1 MVKFAK
7 DGDPSLLIWKVPPEF
22 IDDGSEGVQILALPL
37 LSRPGG
43 ILFAVPDKV
52 LSTNLLL
59 DAMLRDEAST
69 LGPSREFAAQ
79 LIVEGES
86 GAGVVDLPNSV
97 NFLALDLE
105 DSVLSDMRE
114 YDVLADMSEI
124 IVPFF
129 AEEPNALPKLTPVLP
144 LIYEWIDVVAHER
157 LNFYSAREEP
167 DVPPALPP
175 AKRAAAPKKSGK
187 ATLATLASQMALM
200 QQQLQA
206 VVAQQDSL
214 VQGSL
219 TSSGSANHALGLAP
233 MAAVVPSL
241 SAGCMPG
248 SRPKTAAQLVGPP
261 PKTKATAPAD
271 VTGAVPPVA
280 PIQGGPAGGRDQMS
294 EVLTQQSA
302 ALTQLVAHLTGGD
315 PMADLSLSSASTP
328 GFSHGTKGVARRE
341 KMQNDLASRNSTYFL
356 QVQQQLFKRMNPARS
371 VPKTPEELAQTD
383 VSMLTYLERYGGF
396 RHCRETG
403 LIMWI
408 VGHAMDAAA
417 QEDFYA
423 TKEYLALL
431 TASLEQSAMDGGWG
445 IAYLLSLMEDPPQQL
460 FTDRMANPSSAGR
473 PFAPLV
479 PPAWAAVALAYM
491 KELEVLTSRKAE
503 VKKQPAV
510 APKASAAQ
518 GEPPSDA
525 SPKRKPRFPK
535 KPKAGADSP

>member
-1 MVKFAK
+1 
-7 DGDPSLLIWKVPPEF
+7 
-22 IDDGSEGVQILALPL
+22 
-37 LSRPGG
+37 
-43 ILFAVPDKV
+43 
-52 LSTNLLL
+52 
-59 DAMLRDEAST
+59 
-69 LGPSREFAAQ
+69 
-79 LIVEGES
+79 
-86 GAGVVDLPNSV
+86 
-97 NFLALDLE
+97 
-105 DSVLSDMRE
+105 
-114 YDVLADMSEI
+114 
-124 IVPFF
+124 
-129 AEEPNALPKLTPVLP
+129 
-144 LIYEWIDVVAHER
+144 
-157 LNFYSAREEP
+157 
-167 DVPPALPP
+167 
-175 AKRAAAPKKSGK
+175 
-187 ATLATLASQMALM
+187 
-200 QQQLQA
+200 
-206 VVAQQDSL
+206 
-214 VQGSL
+214 
-219 TSSGSANHALGLAP
+219 
-233 MAAVVPSL
+233 
-241 SAGCMPG
+241 
-248 SRPKTAAQLVGPP
+248 
-261 PKTKATAPAD
+261 
-271 VTGAVPPVA
+271 
-280 PIQGGPAGGRDQMS
+280 MS